1 MRAHMIMRCVQRS
14 LLLIVSAFLRLS
26 DSVQQSCD
34 ARCIRIIAFAGRLG
48 SQRACRVAVALR
60 SVFEAAQLGVIE
72 PELKSDRFAGSKLY
86 VGCASGALYVYSLN
100 TQDVPA
106 TGEMLLLELL
116 DLSVRAELR
125 CIDIVVQQPEK
136 GSSSNS
142 ARRASSNWLSLRS

>member
-1 MRAHMIMRCVQRS
+1 
-14 LLLIVSAFLRLS
+14 
-26 DSVQQSCD
+26 
-34 ARCIRIIAFAGRLG
+34 
-48 SQRACRVAVALR
+48 
-60 SVFEAAQLGVIE
+60 
-72 PELKSDRFAGSKLY
+72 